1 MPKIEV
7 TSFKDFLEK
16 VEFLNDEEVLTY
28 GDALRMLTPQGIEIL
43 KNEVRA
49 FKTEQL
55 EPFKKMLEKYFFLD
69 MPEDFQKKVLLS
81 DLELAAELL
90 NGAITDT
97 YVRSGVI
104 YQVMCALGAFKSIY
118 EDNEYNNAYR
128 KLNFPEAYLSDNE
141 DLKNNELVVKIK
153 QQVVANGG
161 KILSI

>member
-1 MPKIEV
+1 MEKIAV
-7 TSFKDFLEK
+7 SSFDEFLNKVKD
-16 VEFLNDEEVLTY
+16 LNDEEVLTY
-28 GDALRMLTPQGIEIL
+28 AEVLPMLTPESVEAL
-43 KNEVRA
+43 KNEVLG
-49 FKTEQL
+49 FTSEQL
-55 EPFKKMLEKYFFLD
+55 LPFKAMLAKYFFLD
-69 MPEDFQKKVLLS
+69 MPEDFQKKVLIG

-104 YQVMCALGAFKSIY
+104 FQVMCELGVFKSIY

-141 DLKNNELVVKIK
+141 QLKNNEIVVKIK

-161 KILSI
+161 KIFSI

>member
-1 MPKIEV
+1 MAKITV
-7 TSFKDFLEK
+7 TSFDDFLEK
-16 VEFLNDEEVLTY
+16 VEDLNDEEVLTY
-28 GDALRMLTPQGIEIL
+28 AEVLPMLTPESIEIL
-43 KNEVRA
+43 KSEVRA
-49 FKTEQL
+49 FTTEQL
-55 EPFKKMLEKYFFLD
+55 KPFKKMLAKYFFLD

-90 NGAITDT
+90 NDAITDT

-104 YQVMCALGAFKSIY
+104 YRVMCALDVFKSIC
-118 EDNEYNNAYR
+118 EDKKYNNAYR